1 MIRTLISLALAAA
14 LTVPALAQ
22 DSAKAKAA
30 KAKAAAEQADKA
42 KSAAQDARAKA
53 ESKGKAK
60 ATGKTDAKTDAKADA
75 KAEGAEP
82 KGKGKG
88 KGATAAA
95 PGGGKPL
102 LVATFGDW
110 GAYTSQG
117 AKGKIC
123 YALAQ
128 PRERQPASL
137 KRDAGYVFISTRPGE
152 GVRGEI
158 SIMMGFPLKEGAS
171 GGVAEVGAT
180 SFALVAKGENAWVK
194 NAAEESQLAEAMRKG
209 AKLVVKAPSVKGNQ
223 STDTYSLSGL
233 GQALERVQKDCQ

>member
-42 KSAAQDARAKA
+42 KSAAQDAKGKA
-53 ESKGKAK
+53 DPKGKAK
-60 ATGKTDAKTDAKADA
+60 AAGKADA
-75 KAEGAEP
+75 KAEAKAEESKAAEP

-128 PRERQPASL
+128 PKERQPASL

-171 GGVAEVGAT
+171 GGVAEVGAS

>member
-14 LTVPALAQ
+14 LTAPALAQ
-22 DSAKAKAA
+22 ESAKAKAA
-30 KAKAAAEQADKA
+30 KAKAAAEQTDKTKAAA
-42 KSAAQDARAKA
+42 KDA
-53 ESKGKAK
+53 KGK
-60 ATGKTDAKTDAKADA
+60 AKTDAKAAEPKAAEA
-75 KAEGAEP
+75 KADEP

-88 KGATAAA
+88 KGAAAAA

-128 PRERQPASL
+128 PKERQPASL

-194 NAAEESQLAEAMRKG
+194 NAAEESQLADAMRKG